1 MVQLVSHLR
10 KSPIAQWHLRVRG
23 SEGREPE
30 RKRVEYYEALHAW
43 LEGRD
48 ADATYTEKE
57 ARAEL
62 DRRTLHSSSST
73 LYSQLKRRPL
83 AMALPDGP
91 VRAALA
97 EAGVISRLT
106 AETKIWDHWAH
117 RTGWLNGLAATGG
130 GSGRRFAATTLIRV
144 LAVWAAANPALAKA
158 EYCAPPL
165 TAVADL
171 CLVFDEQVVFD
182 DAAALLTKAME
193 YAIGPLGVSP
203 LAVVDAVFDDLM
215 GLGFEPAH
223 IVHRQLER
231 ALEPLHELAFVLQRL
246 PEDLR
251 ADVGDRLV
259 PRFEQVLR
267 LVERSERSA

>member
-1 MVQLVSHLR
+1 MVPHLQ
-10 KSPIAQWHLRVRG
+10 KNPIARWHLTVRG

-43 LEGRD
+43 LEARD
-48 ADATYTEKE
+48 ASAPYTERE

-62 DRRTLHSSSST
+62 DRRTLHTSSST

-83 AMALPDGP
+83 AITLPDGQ
-91 VRAALA
+91 VRGALA

-117 RTGWLNGLAATGG
+117 RAGWLNGLAATGSG
-130 GSGRRFAATTLIRV
+130 GRRFAATTLIRV
-144 LAVWAAANPALAKA
+144 LAVWAAGNPTLANA
-158 EYCAPPL
+158 EHCAPPL

-171 CLVFDEQVVFD
+171 CLVFDEQVAFD
-182 DAAALLTKAME
+182 DAAALLTKVTE
-193 YAIGPLGVSP
+193 YAVGPLGASP

-223 IVHRQLER
+223 FVHRQLER

-246 PEDLR
+246 PENLR